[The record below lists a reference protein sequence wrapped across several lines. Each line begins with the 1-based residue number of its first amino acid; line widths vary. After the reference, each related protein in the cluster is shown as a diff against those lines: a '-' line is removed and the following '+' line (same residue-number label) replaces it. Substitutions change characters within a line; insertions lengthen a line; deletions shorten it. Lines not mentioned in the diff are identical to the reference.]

1 MKKYIYI
8 VLIILGFSSC
18 SEYQKAIKSEDLTVK
33 FDQASKQYEKGKYFK
48 ALTLF
53 EQMAPSFRGQPQ
65 AEKMFYMFSQSYY
78 KTKQYYL
85 SGYQFESFAAGF
97 PKSDQVEEASFLGAK
112 SYSMLSPVYSLD
124 QTDTEKAI
132 DKFQSF
138 IDAFPN
144 STFLPEANT
153 IVKGLR
159 EKIEKKAYENAYG
172 YNKISD
178 FKSALIA
185 LDNFIIDYPGTPYKE
200 KALYYK
206 LDSAYQ
212 LAINSIPS
220 KMEERLIAA
229 KTAYSNLLKFNSNT
243 EFKQKADD
251 MLERINKDLKQ
262 FSK

>member
-8 VLIILGFSSC
+8 VLIILSFSSC

-33 FDQASKQYEKGKYFK
+33 FNQAAKQYEKGKYYK

-53 EQMAPSFRGQPQ
+53 EQMAPSFRGNPQ

-97 PKSDQVEEASFLGAK
+97 PKSDKLEEASFLGAK

-132 DKFQSF
+132 DKLQSF

-144 STFLPEANT
+144 SSFLPEANV
-153 IVKGLR
+153 IVKELR

-229 KTAYSNLLKFNSNT
+229 KAAHASLIKFNSNT
-243 EFKQKADD
+243 EYKQKADD
-251 MLERINKDLKQ
+251 MLARINTDLKQ